1 MAANGNFFELLH
13 SPGIFYCKNGHSLF
27 GEFKKLSWSVYC
39 SVRVET
45 LQFLLLCHGI
55 FPLMIHPGPFL
66 YHPAL

>member
-1 MAANGNFFELLH
+1 MV
-13 SPGIFYCKNGHSLF
+13 IFLSSLTHLVYSTVRTGTPF
-27 GEFKKLSWSVYC
+27 LVNSWSVYC

-55 FPLMIHPGPFL
+55 FPLMVHPGPFL